1 MLSIKNY
8 KYQNMKKVSLVLI
21 CLILFSCAT
30 KMVKTATN
38 KPLFEILTEQ
48 SDGGATIRFFEILSE
63 PNEIAMLQNDDKL
76 KDKISSNDIQN
87 SNFIVLNLGEKKS
100 GGYGIKVESVVETDK
115 NIIVTIK
122 EISPA
127 NDAINTQNIT
137 TPYSII
143 KINSKKE
150 IIIK

>member
-1 MLSIKNY
+1 
-8 KYQNMKKVSLVLI
+8 MKKVSLILI
-21 CLILFSCAT
+21 CLVLFSCAT
-30 KMVKTATN
+30 TVKTSTN

-48 SDGGATIRFFEILSE
+48 SNGGANIRFFEILSE

-76 KDKISSNDIQN
+76 KDKINSNDIQN
-87 SNFIVLNLGEKKS
+87 SNFIVLNFGEKKS
-100 GGYGIKVESVVETDK
+100 EGYDFKVESVVETDK

-122 EISPA
+122 EIDPA
-127 NDAINTQNIT
+127 NGDISTQNST

>member
-1 MLSIKNY
+1 
-8 KYQNMKKVSLVLI
+8 MKKVSLILL

-30 KMVKTATN
+30 TVKTSTN
-38 KPLFEILTEQ
+38 KTLFEILTEQ
-48 SDGGATIRFFEILSE
+48 PDGGANIRFFEILSE
-63 PNEIAMLQNDDKL
+63 PNEIVMLQNDDKL
-76 KDKISSNDIQN
+76 KNKINSKDIQN

-100 GGYGIKVESVVETDK
+100 GGFGIKVESVVETDN

-127 NDAINTQNIT
+127 NEAMNTQNIT

-150 IIIK
+150 ILIK